1 MRCHLKWEAVNY
13 NEINLSL
20 IELGEWEGSDRKEPI
35 NSFQL
40 RSPVSPTKAE
50 AKNKKQFL
58 AHHSA
63 AGLFI
68 FYKPLLIFLFALL
81 DPLQH
86 YEKLPV

>member
-13 NEINLSL
+13 NEINLFL
-20 IELGEWEGSDRKEPI
+20 IELGDWRRNGNVWNEGTNK
-35 NSFQL
+35 QV
-40 RSPVSPTKAE
+40 PVSPTKAE
-50 AKNKKQFL
+50 AKNKNQFL

-63 AGLFI
+63 AVLFI
-68 FYKPLLIFLFALL
+68 FYKPLLIFLFALP

>member
-1 MRCHLKWEAVNY
+1 MGM
-13 NEINLSL
+13 S
-20 IELGEWEGSDRKEPI
+20 GTKEPI
-35 NSFQL
+35 NRFQP

-50 AKNKKQFL
+50 AKNKNQFL

-63 AGLFI
+63 AVLFI
-68 FYKPLLIFLFALL
+68 FYKPLLIFLFALP